1 MSKKSRRRNRRLLT
15 ALAALGGAAMLA
27 GRGKKPNM
35 DIPDRNRGMMPTGI
49 DKVISDVPVV
59 VSTPTTIQDSMPKVG
74 MKKGNIL
81 PKNELSKRITEKGEV
96 YTIKGA
102 KEGKTKKIGNKN
114 TAFVGKDYIYQD
126 GMPFTKGR
134 FGTFKAKKE
143 MDQGMLP
150 PQLRVPGQKNLTN
163 VQSKTRNF
171 FKKLFT
177 PGATGGG
184 QSMSGLAEGDAAAKD
199 GGKIVKTE
207 TGGKAV
213 RPKKIKRIQI
223 KGFGKAR
230 K

>member
-49 DKVISDVPVV
+49 DKVISDVPV
-59 VSTPTTIQDSMPKVG
+59 STPTTIQDSMPRVG
-74 MKKGNIL
+74 MKMGDIR
-81 PKNELSKRITEKGEV
+81 PKNVKSKRVTDKGEV
-96 YTIKGA
+96 FTIQDAKKGIA
-102 KEGKTKKIGNKN
+102 PKVKTGS
-114 TAFVGKDYIYQD
+114 AFVNKDYIYQD

-143 MDQGMLP
+143 MERGMLP

-163 VQSKTRNF
+163 VQSRTRNF
-171 FKKLFT
+171 FKNLLT
-177 PGATGGG
+177 PDTSA
-184 QSMSGLAEGDAAAKD
+184 QSMSGLAVNDAAAKD

-230 K
+230 R